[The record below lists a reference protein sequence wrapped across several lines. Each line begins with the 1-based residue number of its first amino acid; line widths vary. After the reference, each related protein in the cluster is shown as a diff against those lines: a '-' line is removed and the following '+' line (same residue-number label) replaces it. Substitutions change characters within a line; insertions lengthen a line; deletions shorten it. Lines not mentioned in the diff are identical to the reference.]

1 MNSLNKNFLHENYTC
16 ESLKISN
23 QIYCKR
29 LSKSS
34 NDLFNSYRNA
44 TSKSYKSSS
53 SSSLASMD
61 FVLKLKANKKY
72 RSTAQISYLT
82 ILSFWCQMPI
92 RLFICW
98 SYTNSYSS
106 KFGVDFYGSF
116 IENNFSTLCVYY
128 NIFILIYFL
137 DIVFNSVI
145 YNIFSAQ
152 FRKELAK
159 LLRI

>member
-1 MNSLNKNFLHENYTC
+1 MTK
-16 ESLKISN
+16 SN
-23 QIYCKR
+23 HIYLKR

-34 NDLFNSYRNA
+34 NDLLNTYRNG
-44 TSKSYKSSS
+44 TLKSYNSSS

-61 FVLKLKANKKY
+61 FVLRLKANQKY

-82 ILSFWCQMPI
+82 IVSFWCQMPI
-92 RLFICW
+92 RIFIWW
-98 SYTNSYSS
+98 SYTNTYSS
-106 KFGVDFYGSF
+106 KFGADYYGSF
-116 IENNFSTLCVYY
+116 IENNFNTIFVYY

-137 DIVFNSVI
+137 DMVFNSVI

-159 LLRI
+159 LLRIKN